1 MIEKYKNMDIN
12 LPVSKDNQN
21 KNIDNKFVNYFD
33 KYYKNEIENILKSGL
48 YIPQEI
54 LNVEDF

>member
-1 MIEKYKNMDIN
+1 MDIN

-21 KNIDNKFVNYFD
+21 KNIDNKFINYFD